1 MAKYHATKADERFT
15 LGAKLLESLRGDAYI
30 VAQDL
35 GHDVL
40 KSADAITQII
50 DAVRKVIF
58 PLQAQEAKELYRV
71 GASVGGV
78 MSRQAGESM
87 TSYIGRRKRWYRKL
101 KELDK
106 TIEISDT
113 ILGDLL
119 LDNSG
124 LDRKER
130 LMVLTAVGETS
141 SFDAI
146 EKALITQHGKLH
158 VLESRSSGKGA
169 SNYNRPRGM
178 AYKGTKSSGK
188 GKANAQ
194 THHGAAYL
202 AEPED
207 LFDSYDAGESF
218 WDPEAEEEEL
228 VPDDQDS
235 SAFMADS
242 LGEATAEKI
251 ELDVVEAFLSTPD
264 FSLDDDECIAFLAS
278 ACQAEV
284 CAFFARSKAKGKGKP
299 MGKHAHGYRPKP
311 SGLSIED
318 RKAKLKEIK
327 ARSVC
332 RTCGKKGHWA
342 GDRDCKGKPSSGG
355 SSTQGTKDRTAHFS
369 AILTKDASVQTSFCC
384 SSSESEGS
392 EVLHKPQM
400 FLALDDDHEHPEG
413 YPGFFNPGD
422 FAEEEEELEEADGS
436 FELLEAPPEGS
447 DTVFGFGVHRGST
460 FGDVVLRHPD
470 YFTWGIKEKNP
481 SRTLEEFLVWCNMYY
496 VFPRGK
502 AERREYP
509 LSGYEARDLESVK
522 AWMLSQGIGGKVN
535 KSKLANLKPD
545 PRGPCQGGCPAHAIS
560 KAGSNDKVI
569 KTTCMICGH
578 RWSEPRPQAQPT
590 RDAATCPHSRTD
602 NRGSTK
608 AVHKVWCLDCC
619 TFVEEM
625 PQALHKQ
632 QVELGRAAQQAP
644 LTAQDLTRRTLQ
656 DTPLTQ
662 MEAGEVIKHFVKN
675 MNRYLTRVESTS
687 SQELLSML
695 SDSVDFVVA
704 SQATQ
709 QVLGTASSSSGFVRR
724 DLQAQAL
731 NPVGRSP
738 PGTPAHASAAAAV
751 LAPRTPPRT
760 PQRPTAPQLPESG
773 SPPGYPP
780 HAFMAV
786 ETPEPVLE
794 QLEEVDPLRDDHVY
808 AMLDE
813 GCNSTCH
820 GEKWRIDAEK
830 KLEKLG
836 FRAKAAPL
844 TVGTYRGIGGAE
856 ATQRLVFPIALAMEP
871 SQLSWNG
878 SVASNEIGGQDFPLL
893 LSLQVQQ
900 KLGLRKDVRAG
911 LVQLADYPGQSL
923 RLFKN
928 SRTGLLMIRIDQ
940 FEKDL
945 AEGHQEFRLEEYPNL
960 PKVGHQSPSR
970 TVMALRSAS
979 PVQRA
984 YMIADTKPNIVLM
997 SAGVWTLDV
1006 GAESSKVSKELT
1018 DAVDRIH
1025 ANRFSVALPKNLE
1038 LVKRSLRKNYPIITE
1053 EVKSDDHLVIL
1064 DVRDIPDP
1072 KKYRD
1077 HIGTYPENLH
1087 HTVYSKTFLS
1097 LWEEIAKQIDRII
1110 RRSKDGDK
1118 IIILFLCTGG
1128 KHRSVALR
1136 HLVQVV
1142 LENVYGICAG
1152 YLDVSRTVNW
1162 HKTCQGCTR
1171 CRHVES
1177 DDKEILEEMEAY
1189 VVKQWKGFF
1198 DPSRT
1203 PVKGRSRTPAG
1214 TWVRKDGR
1222 GDASTPS
1229 SSAPKQGDQQL
1240 TPGTGA
1246 TPKAM
1251 PKDGGTPE
1259 RKGKAS
1265 TSTDVKDT
1273 EKDKKKAHAANA
1285 SAKKG
1290 ARKAE
1295 AGDSLTSS
1303 DDDLLGTSGVPEHY
1317 HDFSDLIEE
1326 DHRDLERIAYIFI
1339 HRIVQV
1345 FQPDALTKP
1354 DTLIRKYS
1362 DSLVLAMGAVARKY
1376 LDEKQ
1381 ARQILEA
1388 VLRLR
1393 RLDIEG
1399 FNAEYLEKSLRAA
1412 TEMVDELDEATPDFG
1427 TRDVRDSMRGR
1438 SLGSAAAGSRDNP
1451 RSRSARGYG
1460 RSATPVRKKWHWD
1473 DRRDVR
1479 NTPRKSREEE
1489 AREYQERRDARESRE
1504 SQQRRVRNDQ
1514 DHERARSDLL
1524 GMGID
1529 PNLPSEIT
1537 SAYLDQMWQ
1546 GDPRTSK
1553 KPVLMLWV
1561 QDPKEKN
1568 GPVRVTLKTGTYNTA
1583 TKVAPELKNWYKNT
1597 FVQREEGGDW
1607 SWAERWEWPT
1617 HVQEFSE
1624 KTYRVAIVLCAQ
1636 RMNHS

>member
-1 MAKYHATKADERFT
+1 M
-15 LGAKLLESLRGDAYI
+15 
-30 VAQDL
+30 

-50 DAVRKVIF
+50 DAARKVIF

-218 WDPEAEEEEL
+218 SDPEAEEEEL

-602 NRGSTK
+602 NRGSTR

-644 LTAQDLTRRTLQ
+644 LKAQDLTRRTLQ

-709 QVLGTASSSSGFVRR
+709 QVLGTASSSSGFARR

-760 PQRPTAPQLPESG
+760 PQRPTAPQLPERG

-1064 DVRDIPDP
+1064 DVREIPDP
-1072 KKYRD
+1072 KNYRD

-1222 GDASTPS
+1222 SDASTRS